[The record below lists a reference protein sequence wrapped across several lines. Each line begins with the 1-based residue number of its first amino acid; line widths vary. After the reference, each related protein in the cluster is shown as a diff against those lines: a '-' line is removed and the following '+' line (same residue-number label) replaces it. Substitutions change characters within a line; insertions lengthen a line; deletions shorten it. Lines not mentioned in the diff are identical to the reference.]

1 MTTGIV
7 VVVVGGTVVV
17 VVVAAEARGVVV
29 GDAEVVGVVGGTVD
43 PGVPGCAGGA
53 GAAAPGCSE
62 ATRTPI
68 QAVAPLA
75 PSTIAPVRNRMRA
88 CARSRA
94 RAAWG
99 RGMRRTDSGWRG
111 PWTRVGDGLIGS
123 TRR

>member
-1 MTTGIV
+1 MTTGVV

-17 VVVAAEARGVVV
+17 VVVAEARGVVV
-29 GDAEVVGVVGGTVD
+29 GDTEVMVVVGDTVD
-43 PGVPGCAGGA
+43 PDVPGWGGGA

-75 PSTIAPVRNRMRA
+75 PSTRAPVRNRMRA

-99 RGMRRTDSGWRG
+99 RGMRRTDSGWRD
-111 PWTRVGDGLIGS
+111 PWTRAGDGHIGS

>member
-1 MTTGIV
+1 
-7 VVVVGGTVVV
+7 
-17 VVVAAEARGVVV
+17 
-29 GDAEVVGVVGGTVD
+29 
-43 PGVPGCAGGA
+43 VPGCGGGA

-99 RGMRRTDSGWRG
+99 RGMRRTDSGWRD
-111 PWTRVGDGLIGS
+111 PWTREDKGRIGL
-123 TRR
+123 TRSYEVNLTRK